1 MHFNRKLRREFQ
13 VGDLVWGRYS
23 GCAAWPGIIVDP
35 ACIDAQKDQTKNA
48 KKSQNGKV
56 WIMWYGEK

>member
-1 MHFNRKLRREFQ
+1 M
-13 VGDLVWGRYS
+13 GDLVWGRYS

-35 ACIDAQKDQTKNA
+35 ACIDAAKEQLKNPT
-48 KKSQNGKV
+48 KKSQGGKV